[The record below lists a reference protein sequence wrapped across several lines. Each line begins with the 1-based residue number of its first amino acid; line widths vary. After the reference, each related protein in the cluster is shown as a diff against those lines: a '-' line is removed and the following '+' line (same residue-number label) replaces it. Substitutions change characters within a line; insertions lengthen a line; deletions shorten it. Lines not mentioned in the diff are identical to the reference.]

1 MEVGT
6 RSRRCLETIYNL
18 DPDVSLSP
26 TLWLRHQPSKNI
38 TLLSNYPSTLR
49 ATPTPG
55 MVTDAGARPK
65 KGSAKR
71 KGNQK
76 SLRERRDIDIMNVRP
91 STTLTTATFFHNPL
105 INRGYWLRMHAI
117 EQAVHRFLEEE
128 NGKSKVVVNLGCG
141 YDPLPFQ
148 FWYRYPSLAQSATF
162 VDVDYP
168 QLMGKKRDRMLSND
182 LLRNAL
188 LKTKLRQTE
197 QPILLRS
204 DGYMALGCDLKD
216 LATLERVLRA
226 EFDISATSIL
236 FVAEV
241 SVTYMPLKDSDALIQ
256 WASTIGDEQYLPQGP
271 EHPFAKTML
280 SHFDKLQASIKA
292 VKLHSSLDQQAARF
306 RNAGWPTLVMA
317 RNLWDLW
324 SDDSFTPPSL
334 RRTINATEPFD
345 EWEEFALFGGHYFLL
360 VASNVETQG
369 SNEPIHEETATK
381 ECVNGT
387 DAGSIT
393 LHCWKQ
399 HNDATLTLRR
409 FPAAFTLDK
418 DTVALYGGQGTQT
431 RLADMDMLRQEDSD
445 QDHVIQPV
453 NLLPAA
459 RMCHTITS
467 MQDGEALLVGGRGSP
482 TQACADC
489 WLFKHGTW
497 TKVDDLMPARY
508 RHSAVAV
515 QLGSGEAQT
524 HGVLV
529 LGGKASD
536 GTVLDAN
543 NYCAL
548 WTANTGWHS
557 ISVDGPHPSPRF
569 GAATCTINSARNCG
583 LLTGGGNESGV
594 VVDDALWEWSISA
607 TPTPRVSFR
616 DRTND
621 MRSSLTNSAHAR
633 IGSVL
638 VPWNDALL
646 MIGGVSKKHIHSL
659 SDDFLLLTCKGAIIQ
674 VERPSMHVSPHTSW
688 PLLVGVGA
696 VSSSRGEIVL
706 AGGGAVCFSMGS
718 YWNQD
723 PISILPGATQ
733 GAKSWR
739 RIGPSQVGS
748 GTAGTKGTRQA
759 NAAET
764 RRDGPREKASG
775 KEKPVVAARTAEVQ
789 RTQVSSSDDFARLVA
804 SSKPAIMTGLD
815 IGPCTDLWTL
825 DYLKENIGPE
835 REIVVHECSSDRMTF
850 KDKNFSYVKKS
861 TTDFLDGIA
870 KGSHEYLR
878 AVSSS
883 QPNKLP
889 TKLEEDFPSIANDFR
904 IPDVCEIVKENYHS
918 SPLRISGPVSLWL
931 HYDVLS
937 NILCQVHGKKTLF
950 LYPPSDVSLLDF
962 PPGGSSSNTDVLTSK
977 NNKLRRTHPHVASL
991 APGDVLFIPPMWSH
1005 TATPEDCVSVAV
1017 NVFWKGLN
1025 KGYAAGK
1032 DVYGNRDLQAYE
1044 NGRRD
1049 VEKIVRAFKDIP
1061 GDVSRFYLERL
1072 AGEILEKAQKIG
1084 GEKDAKLHEEKA

>member
-1 MEVGT
+1 
-6 RSRRCLETIYNL
+6 
-18 DPDVSLSP
+18 
-26 TLWLRHQPSKNI
+26 
-38 TLLSNYPSTLR
+38 
-49 ATPTPG
+49 
-55 MVTDAGARPK
+55 
-65 KGSAKR
+65 
-71 KGNQK
+71 
-76 SLRERRDIDIMNVRP
+76 
-91 STTLTTATFFHNPL
+91 
-105 INRGYWLRMHAI
+105 
-117 EQAVHRFLEEE
+117 
-128 NGKSKVVVNLGCG
+128 
-141 YDPLPFQ
+141 
-148 FWYRYPSLAQSATF
+148 
-162 VDVDYP
+162 
-168 QLMGKKRDRMLSND
+168 
-182 LLRNAL
+182 
-188 LKTKLRQTE
+188 
-197 QPILLRS
+197 
-204 DGYMALGCDLKD
+204 
-216 LATLERVLRA
+216 
-226 EFDISATSIL
+226 
-236 FVAEV
+236 
-241 SVTYMPLKDSDALIQ
+241 
-256 WASTIGDEQYLPQGP
+256 
-271 EHPFAKTML
+271 ML

-369 SNEPIHEETATK
+369 SNESIHEEATK
-381 ECVNGT
+381 EDAEDT
-387 DAGSIT
+387 AAGSLT
-393 LHCWKQ
+393 LHYWKQ
-399 HNDATLTLRR
+399 TTDATLTPRR
-409 FPAAFTLDK
+409 FPAAFAPNQ
-418 DTVALYGGQGTQT
+418 DTVAIHGGQGTQA
-431 RLADMDMLRQEDSD
+431 RLADMDVLRREGHNVDCI
-445 QDHVIQPV
+445 IQPSD
-453 NLLPAA
+453 LLPTA
-459 RMCHTITS
+459 RMCHTITP

-497 TKVDDLMPARY
+497 TKVDDLVPARY

-515 QLGSGEAQT
+515 LLGSGDAQT
-524 HGVLV
+524 YGVLV
-529 LGGKASD
+529 FGGKASD
-536 GTVLDAN
+536 GTALNSND
-543 NYCAL
+543 YCAL
-548 WTANTGWHS
+548 WTANSGWHS
-557 ISVDGPHPSPRF
+557 ISVDGPRPSARF
-569 GAATCTINSARNCG
+569 GAAMATISSAKNCG
-583 LLTGGGNESGV
+583 LLAGGGNESGV
-594 VVDDALWEWSISA
+594 VVNDAIWEWSISA
-607 TPTPRVSFR
+607 TPTPQVSFK

-621 MRSSLTNSAHAR
+621 VCSSLAGSAHAR

-659 SDDFLLLTCKGAIIQ
+659 SDDFLVLTCKETTIQ
-674 VERPSMHVSPHTSW
+674 VDRPSVQVLPHTSW
-688 PLLVGVGA
+688 PLLVGVGV

-718 YWNQD
+718 YWNED
-723 PISILPGATQ
+723 PITIFPGVTQ

-739 RIGPSQVGS
+739 RVGASQVGS
-748 GTAGTKGTRQA
+748 GTAGTKA

-764 RRDGPREKASG
+764 RHNGRQEKASS
-775 KEKPVVAARTAEVQ
+775 KKRRPVMAARITEIPRIQVQ
-789 RTQVSSSDDFARLVA
+789 SSGDFASLVA
-804 SSKPAIMTGLD
+804 LSKPAIITGLD

-825 DYLKENIGPE
+825 DYLKEKIGPE

-861 TTDFLDGIA
+861 VANFLDGIA
-870 KGSHEYLR
+870 NGSHEYLR

-889 TKLEEDFPSIANDFR
+889 TKLEDDFPSLADDFK
-904 IPDVCEIVKENYHS
+904 IPEICEMVKENHHS

-962 PPGGSSSNTDVLTSK
+962 PPGGSSSNTDVLASK
-977 NNKLRRTHPHVASL
+977 NQKLRRTHPHIASL
-991 APGDVLFIPPMWSH
+991 TPGDILFIPPMWSH
-1005 TATPEDCVSVAV
+1005 TATPEEGVSVAV
-1017 NVFWKGLN
+1017 NVFWRGLD

-1061 GDVSRFYLERL
+1061 ADVSKFYLERL
-1072 AGEILEKAQKIG
+1072 AAEILEKAQKA
-1084 GEKDAKLHEEKA
+1084 GEKKGVGQDEEET

>member
-1 MEVGT
+1 
-6 RSRRCLETIYNL
+6 
-18 DPDVSLSP
+18 
-26 TLWLRHQPSKNI
+26 
-38 TLLSNYPSTLR
+38 
-49 ATPTPG
+49 
-55 MVTDAGARPK
+55 MVTDTGARPK
-65 KGSAKR
+65 KGPAKR

-76 SLRERRDIDIMNVRP
+76 SLRERRDIDIMNTNDSSIVSKRSVSKLYLSHEPDFYEPFVPKFVRR
-91 STTLTTATFFHNPL
+91 NPL

-117 EQAVHRFLEEE
+117 EQAVHRFLKEE

-148 FWYRYPSLAQSATF
+148 FWHRYPSLAQSATF

-168 QLMGKKRDRMLSND
+168 QLMEKKRDRMLSND

-226 EFDISATSIL
+226 EFDISATTIL

-256 WASTIGDEQYLPQGP
+256 WASTIGDARFCILEQYLPQGP

-345 EWEEFALFGGHYFLL
+345 EWEEFALFGSHYFLL
-360 VASNVETQG
+360 VASNMETQG
-369 SNEPIHEETATK
+369 SNEPIHEETTTRESA
-381 ECVNGT
+381 NGT
-387 DAGSIT
+387 DAGSII

-399 HNDATLTLRR
+399 HSDTTLTPRR

-418 DTVALYGGQGTQT
+418 DTVALHGGQGTQT
-431 RLADMDMLRQEDSD
+431 RLADMDMLRQDDSD
-445 QDHVIQPV
+445 QDRAVQPG
-453 NLLPAA
+453 NLLPTA

-497 TKVDDLMPARY
+497 TKVDDLVPARY

-515 QLGSGEAQT
+515 QLGSGETYT

-529 LGGKASD
+529 FGGKASD

-543 NYCAL
+543 DYCAL

-607 TPTPRVSFR
+607 TPTPRVSFK

-621 MRSSLTNSAHAR
+621 VRSSLTNSVHAR

-659 SDDFLLLTCKGAIIQ
+659 SDDFLLLTCKDTIIQ
-674 VERPSMHVSPHTSW
+674 VERPSMHVAPHMSW

-696 VSSSRGEIVL
+696 VSSSRDEIVL

-739 RIGPSQVGS
+739 CVGPSQAGS
-748 GTAGTKGTRQA
+748 GTAGTKGTGQA

-764 RRDGPREKASG
+764 RRDGRREKASV
-775 KEKPVVAARTAEVQ
+775 KKRPVMAARTADIQ
-789 RTQVSSSDDFARLVA
+789 RSQVSSSDDFARLVA
-804 SSKPAIMTGLD
+804 SSKPAIITGLD

-825 DYLKENIGPE
+825 DYLKEKIGPE

-861 TTDFLDGIA
+861 TADFLDGIA

-889 TKLEEDFPSIANDFR
+889 TKLEEDFPSISNDFR
-904 IPDVCEIVKENYHS
+904 IPDVCDVVKENYHS
-918 SPLRISGPVSLWL
+918 SPLRISGPVTLWL

-977 NNKLRRTHPHVASL
+977 NHKLRRTHPHVASL
-991 APGDVLFIPPMWSH
+991 APGDILFIPPMWSH
-1005 TATPEDCVSVAV
+1005 TATPEDGVSVAV
-1017 NVFWKGLN
+1017 NVFWKGLD

-1072 AGEILEKAQKIG
+1072 AGEILEKAQKMG
-1084 GEKDAKLHEEKA
+1084 VEKDVKHDEEKV